1 MEINGLQKQING
13 QETQVLGRMV
23 SVCNFRDIGG
33 YPTSSGSHT
42 RCDLI
47 FRSGDPSGMT
57 TEGKAKIQKLGIS
70 KIFDLRRVEEI
81 KGQMIGDSLYER
93 WLSSSNGP
101 DRYIIPILRDDDF
114 TPEALAQ
121 RLVGY
126 SDESTEVRASNIL
139 VS

>member
-1 MEINGLQKQING
+1 MA
-13 QETQVLGRMV
+13 

-33 YPTSSGSHT
+33 YPTSSGHHT

-47 FRSGDPSGMT
+47 FRSGDPSGLT
-57 TEGKAKIQKLGIS
+57 AEGKAKLQTIGIS

-81 KGQMIGDSLYER
+81 KEHMVEGSVYEG
-93 WLSSSNGP
+93 WLSSSDGP
-101 DRYIIPILRDDDF
+101 DRYIVPILRDNDF

-126 SDESTEVRASNIL
+126 SDESMEVRI
-139 VS
+139 